1 MTPMGGATIGRKRTM
16 AKSNSHRPASTG
28 RPRPCSEVACATELP
43 AHSSASMGKPA
54 RAYSESGHQLEKL
67 EFALAVAITRGDS
80 QRVQQLRQ
88 QIADLGGNREEPG
101 T

>member
-1 MTPMGGATIGRKRTM
+1 M
-16 AKSNSHRPASTG
+16 ANSNSHRPAPTG
-28 RPRPCSEVACATELP
+28 RPRPHSEIACRIELSAYSSP
-43 AHSSASMGKPA
+43 AIGKPS

-80 QRVQQLRQ
+80 LRAQQLRQ